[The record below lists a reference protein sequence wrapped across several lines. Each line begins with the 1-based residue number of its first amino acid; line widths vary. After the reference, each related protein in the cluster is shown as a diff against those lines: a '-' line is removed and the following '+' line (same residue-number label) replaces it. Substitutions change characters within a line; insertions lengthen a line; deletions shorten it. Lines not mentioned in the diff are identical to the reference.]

1 MAFNIIGYY
10 WKHEKMKEEMLSR
23 LEKVYSEL
31 NSKNPIKFK
40 DIAALGFGSNTV
52 YSILHYLER
61 EGIAKREGKEYIIDW
76 NKLKEYIS
84 KEAI

>member
-1 MAFNIIGYY
+1 MAKGM
-10 WKHEKMKEEMLSR
+10 KRKERKMKAEMISR
-23 LEKVYSEL
+23 LNKVYSEL
-31 NSKNPIKFK
+31 KDMNPIKFK

-52 YSILHYLER
+52 YNILHYLEKKQ
-61 EGIAKREGKEYIIDW
+61 IAKREGKEYIIDW

>member
-1 MAFNIIGYY
+1 MA
-10 WKHEKMKEEMLSR
+10 KRMRKEKMKEEMLSR
-23 LEKVYSEL
+23 LNKVYNEL
-31 NSKNPIKFK
+31 KDMNPIKFK

-52 YSILHYLER
+52 YSIIHYLEKKQ
-61 EGIAKREGKEYIIDW
+61 IAKREGKEYIIDW

>member
-1 MAFNIIGYY
+1 MA
-10 WKHEKMKEEMLSR
+10 KRMRKEKMKAEMISR

-31 NSKNPIKFK
+31 KDMNPIKFK

-61 EGIAKREGKEYIIDW
+61 EGIAKKEGKQYIIDW
-76 NKLKEYIS
+76 NKLKEYIH
-84 KEAI
+84 ERRL

>member
-1 MAFNIIGYY
+1 MDP
-10 WKHEKMKEEMLSR
+10 KMREKRIKEEMLSR
-23 LEKVYSEL
+23 LNKVYSEL

-52 YSILHYLER
+52 YNILHYLEKKQ
-61 EGIAKREGKEYIIDW
+61 IAKKEGKEYIIDW
-76 NKLKEYIS
+76 NKFKEYIS